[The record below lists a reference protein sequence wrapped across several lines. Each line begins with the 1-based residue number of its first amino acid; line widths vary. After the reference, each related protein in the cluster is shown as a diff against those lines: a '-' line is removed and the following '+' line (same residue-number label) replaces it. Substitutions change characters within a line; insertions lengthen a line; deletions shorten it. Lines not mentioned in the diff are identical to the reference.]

1 MTMVRRGSLTLLLLL
16 TACAGGAP
24 VYRVAFRAEGPLQGS
39 AVPRGKTVY
48 VVPNGEVADASLER
62 DLRHQIELALQTKGY
77 VLAPPE
83 TADMYVLATFGVG
96 MQIVASMEPMFLSP
110 PVRLGLGRGAR
121 PMNDRIQYVDILNQQ
136 FNRWMLVIASDA
148 EYYRRTGNIKNLWR
162 GQATSQSKTAD
173 LRGIAAYL
181 LVPAMNYFG
190 KGTAK
195 PITVSLTAG
204 DIPRTAALKQ

>member
-1 MTMVRRGSLTLLLLL
+1 
-16 TACAGGAP
+16 
-24 VYRVAFRAEGPLQGS
+24 
-39 AVPRGKTVY
+39 
-48 VVPNGEVADASLER
+48 
-62 DLRHQIELALQTKGY
+62 
-77 VLAPPE
+77 
-83 TADMYVLATFGVG
+83 
-96 MQIVASMEPMFLSP
+96 
-110 PVRLGLGRGAR
+110 
-121 PMNDRIQYVDILNQQ
+121 VDVLNQQ